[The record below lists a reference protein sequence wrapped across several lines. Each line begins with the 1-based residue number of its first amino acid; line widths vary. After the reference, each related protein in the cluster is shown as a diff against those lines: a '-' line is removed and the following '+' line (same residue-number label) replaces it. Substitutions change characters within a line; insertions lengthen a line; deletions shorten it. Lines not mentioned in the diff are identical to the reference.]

1 MSAPLCGINE
11 NGQLEKSY
19 IADGMPIGAVFPFY
33 GTTPPAH
40 TLACNGAAISRTAYA
55 ELFAVI
61 GTTAGAGDGSTTF
74 NVPDLRGMFIRG
86 TGGNAAALGVEQG
99 DAIRNFVGHAQVR
112 AGVTHDGIRTDIF
125 NYSTGVLNISLP
137 SDGGGAGV
145 APAGFVMEY
154 GTPIVYSD
162 QDFDIDASRNIPTA
176 AENRPVNVAMTYCI
190 IYEN

>member
-1 MSAPLCGINE
+1 MSAPLCGVNE

-40 TLACNGAAISRTAYA
+40 TLACNGSAISRTAYA

-86 TGGNAAALGVEQG
+86 TGGNAAELGVEQG
-99 DAIRNFVGHAQVR
+99 DAIRQMTGTMHNIYCGNVEAPD
-112 AGVTHDGIRTDIF
+112 GVFAATI
-125 NYSTGVLNISLP
+125 
-137 SDGGGAGV
+137 
-145 APAGFVMEY
+145 GFVVNAMTGGTVRLTARSLTFSVSAGEY
-154 GTPIVYSD
+154 
-162 QDFDIDASRNIPTA
+162 PTA

-190 IYEN
+190 VYEN